1 MRTIS
6 RDILKRESE
15 FRRQFIEKN
24 KNVYNAYI
32 KDYLTLIE
40 NYRSVQFKKYKNKAD
55 CMAALEDTSKEVKKI
70 LNKKYQKKY
79 LEKAE
84 KVKAG

>member
-1 MRTIS
+1 MLS
-6 RDILKRESE
+6 AAENLYNFLNQE
-15 FRRQFIEKN
+15 N
-24 KNVYNAYI
+24 NAYI

>member
-1 MRTIS
+1 MT
-6 RDILKRESE
+6 
-15 FRRQFIEKN
+15 
-24 KNVYNAYI
+24 AP
-32 KDYLTLIE
+32 
-40 NYRSVQFKKYKNKAD
+40 
-55 CMAALEDTSKEVKKI
+55 EDTSKEVKKI